1 MNILITLIILSIIIF
16 IHELGHFLTA
26 KLFKMP
32 VSEFAMGMGPK
43 LVSYKAK
50 ETLYSIRGV
59 PMGGFVNIEGMDIDN
74 PVENGFN
81 TKPAWQRFVVLF
93 AGVFMNFLL
102 AFVIVFPFT
111 IMVGKVVPVEK
122 SIIGYIDEKAPS
134 AKYLMIGDEILEMG
148 GQKINNWEDVA
159 KVSAEQTDEDLT
171 IKILRDNKE
180 MRFDIKLMFSQDR
193 SRYLIGINQK
203 FELEKYKAGE
213 GIKAGFQ
220 AYFNVFKQIFFGFKM
235 MVTGQVKAD
244 QIAGPVG
251 LVKIVDSFAKEGL
264 MSLVGLTAL
273 LSVNIGIF
281 NLFPLPALD
290 GGRIIFV
297 LLELIGMEVNKKTE
311 EKIHTVG
318 IIILLG
324 LFVLITGNDLKNL
337 FIK

>member
-43 LVSYKAK
+43 LASYKTK
-50 ETLYSIRGV
+50 ETLYSIRGI

-81 TKPAWQRFVVLF
+81 TKPAWQRFIVLF

-102 AFVIVFPFT
+102 AFVIVVPFT
-111 IMVGKVVPVEK
+111 MMIGKVVPDESSV
-122 SIIGYIDEKAPS
+122 IGYIDEKAPS
-134 AKYLMIGDEILEMG
+134 AKYLMVGDEILEMD
-148 GQKINNWEDVA
+148 GQLISAWQDVA
-159 KVSAEQTDEDLT
+159 DVSAQQKDEDMK
-171 IKILRDNKE
+171 IKILRDGE
-180 MRFDIKLMFSQDR
+180 ELSFDIKLIYSQER
-193 SRYLIGINQK
+193 ERYLIGINQK
-203 FELEKYKAGE
+203 YNIQKYKAFE
-213 GIKAGFQ
+213 GMKAGIQ
-220 AYFNVFKQIFFGFKM
+220 SYFNVFSQIFKGFKM
-235 MVTGQVKAD
+235 IVTGQVRSD

-251 LVKIVDSFAKEGL
+251 LVRIVDSFAKEGL

-297 LLELIGMEVNKKTE
+297 LLELIGVEVNKKTE

-318 IIILLG
+318 IILLIG
-324 LFVLITGNDLKNL
+324 LFILITGNDIKNL